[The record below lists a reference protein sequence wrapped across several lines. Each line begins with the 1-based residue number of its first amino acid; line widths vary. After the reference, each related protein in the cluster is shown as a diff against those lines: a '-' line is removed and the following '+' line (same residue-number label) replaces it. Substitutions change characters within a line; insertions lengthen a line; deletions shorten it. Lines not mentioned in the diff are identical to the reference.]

1 MVCRGLVGRVLGVFL
16 VMLVARVRACGRV
29 VVRCWGSE
37 TV

>member
-1 MVCRGLVGRVLGVFL
+1 MVFRGLVGRVLGVFL